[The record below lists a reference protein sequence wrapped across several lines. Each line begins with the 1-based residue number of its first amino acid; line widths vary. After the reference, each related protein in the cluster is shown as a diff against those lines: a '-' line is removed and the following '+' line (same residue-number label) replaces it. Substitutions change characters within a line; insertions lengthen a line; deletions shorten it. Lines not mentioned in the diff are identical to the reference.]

1 MKRPPSKPSNPS
13 KQQILAFIG
22 EQSGRVG
29 TREIAR
35 AFGLKNADR
44 AELKRTLRELADEG
58 RVAQRKKKLHHPGT
72 LPEVVLADIGTRDAD
87 GELIA
92 VPTEWDEEAH
102 GAPPKIRVRVPRRAR
117 PGEVAGV
124 GDRALLRV
132 EQSGEDDDPIRY
144 SGRVIKIIDRARQRV
159 LGIFRALPG
168 GGGRLA
174 PIDKKQLGRELSIP
188 PGAGADAQD
197 GDLVAVEV
205 APGRGGLGLPVARVT
220 EKLGS
225 LKSERAVSLIAITAH
240 GIPNVFP
247 APVLREAE
255 AAKPAAVRG
264 REDWRAVAFVT
275 IDPPDAKDHD
285 DAVHAVPDTDPKNP
299 GGHVISIAIADV
311 AHYVQPGSALD
322 REALIRGNSVYFPDR
337 VVPMLPERIS
347 NDLCSLRPNEDRA
360 ALAVRIVVAADG
372 RKRSHGFHRV
382 LMRSVAKLSYLQAQ
396 EAISG
401 RADEDT
407 QPLVAPVLE
416 PLYAAY
422 QAVKR
427 ARDERAPLDLD
438 LPERKILLKSD
449 GTVDRVVTPAR
460 LEAHRLIEE
469 FMILANVAAAES
481 LERASVPLIYRVHD
495 EPDPERVNALREFL
509 KTVDISLPK
518 GSELKAA
525 QFNHILARVK
535 GRDVEKL
542 VNEVVLR
549 TQAQAEYAAENYGH
563 YGLNLRR
570 YAHFTSPIR
579 RYADLVV
586 HRGLIRAGKLG
597 DGGLPETAD
606 ARVARRGRGHD
617 LGRRAARHEGRARD
631 LRPPARAL
639 PGRPGR
645 RHLRGPHLRRDPR
658 RPVREARRYRRR
670 RLHPGA
676 HHRHRVFPLSRGS
689 PCAGGQLERRD
700 LSAGRP
706 GDREAGRG
714 RSARRSAAVR
724 AHLGGQPRR
733 RRPPVQAERARRS
746 HGASATRSCGA
757 RPRRR
762 ETAPMNAIDRRDID
776 LHGLD
781 RMNALAKELLEDE
794 NYFKLPNLRP
804 QDAATLILID
814 DRGPAPKVL
823 LGKRH
828 HGHKFMP
835 GKFVFPGGGV
845 EPADQRMPVARP
857 LDRHAEQ
864 RLMRAVKRPSP
875 DQARA
880 LALAAIRE
888 TYEETGLLLGAPAS
902 DTAGTPPGAWA
913 AFAQA
918 QILPDLR
925 NHPFRRAGRSRR
937 RAGPSA
943 STPASSPPMRARSRI
958 GSRG

>member
-1 MKRPPSKPSNPS
+1 VKRPPSQPSQPS

-58 RVAQRKKKLHHPGT
+58 RVAQRNKKLHHPGT
-72 LPEVVLADIGTRDAD
+72 LPQVVLADIGTRDAD

-102 GAPPKIRVRVPRRAR
+102 GPPPKIRVRVPRRAR

-132 EQSGEDDDPIRY
+132 EETGEDDETIRH
-144 SGRVIKIIDRARQRV
+144 SGRVIKIIDRAKQRV
-159 LGIFRALPG
+159 LGIYRALPN

-174 PIDKKQLGRELSIP
+174 PIDKKQLGRELAIP

-205 APGRGGLGLPVARVT
+205 APSRGRLGLTMARVT

-247 APVLREAE
+247 AAALREAE
-255 AAKPAAVRG
+255 AARPPSLRG
-264 REDWRAVAFVT
+264 REDWREVAFVT

-285 DAVHAVPDTDPKNP
+285 DAVHAAPDADPKNS

-360 ALAVRIVVAADG
+360 ALAVRIVVGADG
-372 RKRSHGFHRV
+372 RKRAHSFHRV
-382 LMRSVAKLSYLQAQ
+382 LMRSVAKLSYAQAQ
-396 EAISG
+396 AAIDG
-401 RADEDT
+401 HADED
-407 QPLVAPVLE
+407 QQWLVAPVLK

-438 LPERKILLKSD
+438 LPERKILLKPD

-469 FMILANVAAAES
+469 FMILANVAAAEA
-481 LERASVPLIYRVHD
+481 LERATVPLVYRVHD

-518 GSELKAA
+518 GSELRAA

-535 GRDVEKL
+535 GRDVETL

-549 TQAQAEYAAENYGH
+549 TQAQAEYTAENYGH

-597 DGGLPETAD
+597 DGGLPETLDPGTLAEVAATISVAERRAMKAERETFDRLLAHFLAD
-606 ARVARRGRGHD
+606 CVGATFEGHISGVTRVGLFVKLDDTGADGFIPARTIGNEYFQYHEDRHALVGNASGESYRLGDRVTVKLVEAVPLAGALRFELLSEGRQDGAARPAKRPARGASARPGRPIRERGRGS
-617 LGRRAARHEGRARD
+617 GG
-631 LRPPARAL
+631 
-639 PGRPGR
+639 GK
-645 RHLRGPHLRRDPR
+645 
-658 RPVREARRYRRR
+658 RRR
-670 RLHPGA
+670 
-676 HHRHRVFPLSRGS
+676 
-689 PCAGGQLERRD
+689 
-700 LSAGRP
+700 
-706 GDREAGRG
+706 
-714 RSARRSAAVR
+714 
-724 AHLGGQPRR
+724 
-733 RRPPVQAERARRS
+733 
-746 HGASATRSCGA
+746 
-757 RPRRR
+757 
-762 ETAPMNAIDRRDID
+762 
-776 LHGLD
+776 
-781 RMNALAKELLEDE
+781 
-794 NYFKLPNLRP
+794 
-804 QDAATLILID
+804 
-814 DRGPAPKVL
+814 
-823 LGKRH
+823 
-828 HGHKFMP
+828 
-835 GKFVFPGGGV
+835 
-845 EPADQRMPVARP
+845 
-857 LDRHAEQ
+857 
-864 RLMRAVKRPSP
+864 
-875 DQARA
+875 
-880 LALAAIRE
+880 
-888 TYEETGLLLGAPAS
+888 
-902 DTAGTPPGAWA
+902 
-913 AFAQA
+913 
-918 QILPDLR
+918 
-925 NHPFRRAGRSRR
+925 
-937 RAGPSA
+937 
-943 STPASSPPMRARSRI
+943 
-958 GSRG
+958 

>member
-1 MKRPPSKPSNPS
+1 VKRPPSQLSQPS

-58 RVAQRKKKLHHPGT
+58 HVDKRKKKLHHPGT
-72 LPEVVLADIGTRDAD
+72 LPPVVLADIGTRDRD

-102 GAPPKIRVRVPRRAR
+102 GPPPKIRVRVPRRAR

-132 EQSGEDDDPIRY
+132 EETGEDGEAIRH
-144 SGRVIKIIDRARQRV
+144 SGRVIKIIDRAKQRV
-159 LGIFRALPG
+159 LGIYRALPN

-174 PIDKKQLGRELSIP
+174 PIDKKQLGRELAIP

-205 APGRGGLGLPVARVT
+205 APSRGRLGLTMARVT

-225 LKSERAVSLIAITAH
+225 LKSERAVSLIAINAH

-247 APVLREAE
+247 AAALREAE
-255 AAKPAAVRG
+255 AAAPATVRG
-264 REDWRAVAFVT
+264 REDWREVAFIT
-275 IDPPDAKDHD
+275 IDPADAKDHD
-285 DAVHAVPDTDPKNP
+285 DAVHAVPDTDPKNA

-372 RKRSHGFHRV
+372 RKRSHSFHRV
-382 LMRSVAKLSYLQAQ
+382 LIRSVAKLSYAQAQ
-396 EAISG
+396 AAIDG
-401 RADEDT
+401 RAEED
-407 QPLVAPVLE
+407 QEWLVAPVLK

-438 LPERKILLKSD
+438 LPEHKILLKPD

-460 LEAHRLIEE
+460 LETHRLIEE
-469 FMILANVAAAES
+469 FMILANVAAAEA
-481 LERASVPLIYRVHD
+481 LERATVPLIYRVHD

-518 GSELKAA
+518 GNELRAA

-535 GRDVEKL
+535 GRDVETL

-549 TQAQAEYAAENYGH
+549 TQAQAEYTAENYGH

-579 RYADLVV
+579 RYADLIV

-597 DGGLPETAD
+597 DGGLPETMD
-606 ARVARRGRGHD
+606 PGTLSEVAATISVAE
-617 LGRRAARHEGRARD
+617 RRAMKAERETFDRLLAHFLADRVGATFEGHISGVTRVGLFVKLDDTGADGFIPARTIGTEYFQYHEDRHALVGNASGESYRLGDRVTVKLVEAVPLAGALRFELLSEGRQDGA
-631 LRPPARAL
+631 ARAAK
-639 PGRPGR
+639 R
-645 RHLRGPHLRRDPR
+645 
-658 RPVREARRYRRR
+658 
-670 RLHPGA
+670 
-676 HHRHRVFPLSRGS
+676 
-689 PCAGGQLERRD
+689 
-700 LSAGRP
+700 
-706 GDREAGRG
+706 AGRG
-714 RSARRSAAVR
+714 AAPRPDRPIRARGDRGSGR
-724 AHLGGQPRR
+724 KRR
-733 RRPPVQAERARRS
+733 R
-746 HGASATRSCGA
+746 
-757 RPRRR
+757 
-762 ETAPMNAIDRRDID
+762 
-776 LHGLD
+776 
-781 RMNALAKELLEDE
+781 
-794 NYFKLPNLRP
+794 
-804 QDAATLILID
+804 
-814 DRGPAPKVL
+814 
-823 LGKRH
+823 
-828 HGHKFMP
+828 
-835 GKFVFPGGGV
+835 
-845 EPADQRMPVARP
+845 
-857 LDRHAEQ
+857 
-864 RLMRAVKRPSP
+864 
-875 DQARA
+875 
-880 LALAAIRE
+880 
-888 TYEETGLLLGAPAS
+888 
-902 DTAGTPPGAWA
+902 
-913 AFAQA
+913 
-918 QILPDLR
+918 
-925 NHPFRRAGRSRR
+925 
-937 RAGPSA
+937 
-943 STPASSPPMRARSRI
+943 
-958 GSRG
+958 